1 MVDELPIGAL
11 QPIKPGGQEAA
22 KTAGADKV
30 SGPSFSDVLKE
41 SLKEVNDLQQDAQ
54 EKIKGLYTGEIKDLH
69 QVMVAVEDADVA
81 FRLTMQIRNK
91 LTEAFQELMRMQI

>member
-1 MVDELPIGAL
+1 MVEDLQIGSI
-11 QPIKPGGQEAA
+11 QPLKPGTGSAPSSGSESV
-22 KTAGADKV
+22 K
-30 SGPSFSDVLKE
+30 GPSFEEVLKQ
-41 SLKEVNDLQQDAQ
+41 SLQEVNDLQHDAD

-91 LTEAFQELMRMQI
+91 LVEAYQELMRMQV